1 MTIVLYCWL
10 HSYTYHCCHL
20 HQDHC
25 ALSFIQWT
33 ILCCPRILLQLEIWS
48 SYSPVRDSHTLRHTV
63 SNNTL
68 SLTHA
73 HTCGC
78 AGCWAACAECLLPVA
93 TGNGQAVQYY
103 CCRMDVSSPFSLF
116 RWFVPL
122 HGLCCTTT
130 KNTCFV
136 KYLETKQSLPFQK
149 TWKVLIAKCKH
160 VDQAHDTA
168 HICRVICTAYI
179 LAVQTN
185 GLVTAS
191 FYYKSLC
198 KNWSSG
204 SPNNERIHLSRP
216 VQHAMAHSLSTFDCV
231 NLCEILVELSY

>member
-103 CCRMDVSSPFSLF
+103 CCRMDVSSPFLLF

-168 HICRVICTAYI
+168 HICHVICTAYI
-179 LAVQTN
+179 LAVQNQWACHSILLLQIIVQKLELRVPQKTKKYIYP
-185 GLVTAS
+185 GPSSTLWPTAS
-191 FYYKSLC
+191 V
-198 KNWSSG
+198 
-204 SPNNERIHLSRP
+204 HLT
-216 VQHAMAHSLSTFDCV
+216 VLTFV
-231 NLCEILVELSY
+231 KY